1 MDLVQCD
8 KKKKLWSA
16 KLLWL
21 DIGENLIFR
30 KQRG

>member
-1 MDLVQCD
+1 MDLVQRE
-8 KKKKLWSA
+8 KNLSSA
-16 KLLWL
+16 KWLWL

>member
-1 MDLVQCD
+1 MDLVQCE
-8 KKKKLWSA
+8 KKKLSSA